1 VCGITGVLEY
11 ADGDAVDPGVL
22 RRMTEALRHRGPD
35 DDGVHIQGRVGLG
48 MRRLSIVDVEGGT
61 QPMTDESGDVVVV
74 YNGEIYN
81 AAPLTADLRRAGH
94 RLVTECDTEVLP
106 HLYEDHGP
114 ELVDALRGMF
124 AFALWDRRRHRL
136 LLARDRLGIKPLY
149 YRDDGHRLVFGS
161 EIKALLEHPSVTA
174 SLDRVALSQY
184 LSLKYVPAP
193 RTMFAGIRALPP
205 GCMLLCDA
213 GGVRLRRWWELDV
226 NQRGPARS
234 EDEYAEGLVAR
245 LRESVRL
252 HLRSDVP
259 FGAFLSGG
267 LDSSLVVALMSEVLA
282 DPVRTFSVGF
292 AAGGRQVGELPY
304 AALVADRF
312 ATKHSSLVMTGEDFV
327 ASTPGVVESLD
338 QPIADAPAVP
348 LLLLSQLAARDV
360 KMVLSGEGGDELFA
374 GYARYVG
381 EQAAPFLRPLPTALR
396 AQGLGAAARR
406 ARSPRHRIALHALSK
421 ADELERMV
429 AWFPLFDDPAKRRLL
444 RPEVA
449 TELPGNEA
457 QEGLSAAFERRHPP
471 DPLSRMLYHDTTR
484 WLPDL
489 LLARGDKMSM
499 AASLELRVPLL
510 DHQVVDFAAG
520 LPSRLKVRRLAR
532 KVLLRQVARDL
543 LPAPILARPKEGFPM
558 PVAQWLRGEARP
570 LMTDLLAPEA
580 VRRQGLFDPVEV
592 TRLIDAHLS
601 GHRDHAR
608 ELWGLV
614 VVELWFRRY
623 LGS

>member
-1 VCGITGVLEY
+1 VCGITGVFEY
-11 ADGDAVDPGVL
+11 ADREAVDPGVL
-22 RRMTEALRHRGPD
+22 GRMTEALRHRGPD
-35 DDGVHIQGRVGLG
+35 DDGAHVEGPVGLG

-61 QPMTDESGDVVVV
+61 QPMTGESGDVVVV

-94 RLVTECDTEVLP
+94 RLLTECDTEVLP

-124 AFALWDRRRHRL
+124 AFALWDKRRRRL
-136 LLARDRLGIKPLY
+136 MLARDRLGIKPLY
-149 YRDDGHRLVFGS
+149 YRDDGDRLVFGS
-161 EIKALLEHPSVTA
+161 EIKALLEHPTVTA
-174 SLDRVALSQY
+174 SLDRVALAQY

-213 GGVRLRRWWELDV
+213 GGVRLRRWWDLDV
-226 NQRGPARS
+226 QERGPARGD
-234 EDEYAEGLVAR
+234 DEYAEELAGL

-267 LDSSLVVALMSEVLA
+267 IDSSLVVALMSEVLP

-304 AALVADRF
+304 AALVAERF
-312 ATKHSSLVMTGEDFV
+312 ATKHSSLVMAGEDFV
-327 ASTPGVVESLD
+327 ASAPGVVESLD
-338 QPIADAPAVP
+338 QPIADAASVP
-348 LLLLSQLAARDV
+348 MLLLSQLAARDV

-381 EQAAPFLRPLPTALR
+381 EQGAPFLRPLPAALR
-396 AQGLGAAARR
+396 ARALGAAARR
-406 ARSPRHRIALHALSK
+406 ARNPRHRIALHALSE
-421 ADELERMV
+421 ADECERIV

-449 TELPGNEA
+449 AELPGDEA
-457 QEGLSAAFERRHPP
+457 QEGLVAAFGRRRPP
-471 DPLSRMLYHDTTR
+471 DPLSRMLYHDTTL

-510 DHQVVDFAAG
+510 DHQVVEFAAG

-543 LPAPILARPKEGFPM
+543 LPAQILARPKEGFPL
-558 PVAQWLRGEARP
+558 PVAAWLRGEARP

-580 VRRQGLFDPVEV
+580 VRRRGFFDPGEV
-592 TRLIDAHLS
+592 ARLVDAHLS